1 MKSRMRT
8 AWALRFSCWL
18 LAWVVWCP
26 VQAHRLQDSVPAHL
40 CPGLNLQV
48 LAAHPADFQDA
59 CSGAQAALNF
69 FTAHGFQVGQQLLIE
84 VVDKLPEAAG
94 PAAVACYLIE
104 HQRILIL
111 SYEVFGKRQSW
122 FEIPV
127 SRELYR
133 SLASHEVAHALAA
146 SNFAG
151 LRPALQAQ
159 EYVAYAVMFATMN
172 PDLRTRI
179 LQALPGTGFD
189 HEIQITAIFY
199 ALDPLV
205 FGVEAYRHFIKED
218 NGIAFL
224 RLVFTGKALTD
235 GNSR

>member
-1 MKSRMRT
+1 MKK
-8 AWALRFSCWL
+8 AWALRFSCGL
-18 LAWVVWCP
+18 LAWVLWCP
-26 VQAHRLQDSVPAHL
+26 VQANWLQDSVPTPF
-40 CPGLNLQV
+40 CPGFNLQV

-69 FTAHGFQVGQQLLIE
+69 FTTNGFQGGQQLLIE

-104 HQRILIL
+104 EKRILIL

-151 LRPALQAQ
+151 FRPTLQAQ
-159 EYVAYAVMFATMN
+159 EYVAYVVMFATMN
-172 PDLRTRI
+172 PDLRSRI
-179 LQALPGTGFD
+179 LRALPGTGFD

-199 ALDPLV
+199 MLDPLV
-205 FGVEAYRHFIKED
+205 FGVEAYRHFIKAE

-224 RLVFTGKALTD
+224 GLVFTGKALTD
-235 GNSR
+235 